1 LDGHYS
7 AGNTALGDRETPVS
21 AEVAAILNHP
31 VKGHVV
37 LIDDARNFDGT
48 HDYPTLTALRD
59 YVHRVLP
66 NADFSVEND
75 IIRIVL

>member
-7 AGNTALGDRETPVS
+7 AGNTARGALETPVS
-21 AEVAAILNHP
+21 SEIDAILKHT
-31 VKGHVV
+31 VRHHVI

-48 HDYPTLTALRD
+48 HDYPLLDQFRRSILAARPTAKFA
-59 YVHRVLP
+59 V
-66 NADFSVEND
+66 ADD